1 MDIAVMSDIHS
12 NHVAFER
19 CLSYAL
25 ARKIGVFFFLGDYVG
40 DMAYP
45 QKTMDLLYEMEKQ
58 YQCFF
63 VRGNREDYLLDYQKG
78 GEKGWKI
85 WSFSKTFRRYAGFPA
100 RTFPKR
106 CRLLPSATDRPGR

>member
-25 ARKIGVFFFLGDYVG
+25 VRKIGVFFFLGDYVG

-63 VRGNREDYLLDYQKG
+63 VRGNREDYLLDYQK
-78 GEKGWKI
+78 
-85 WSFSKTFRRYAGFPA
+85 
-100 RTFPKR
+100 
-106 CRLLPSATDRPGR
+106 DRKSVV

>member
-25 ARKIGVFFFLGDYVG
+25 VRKIGVFFFLGDYVG

-45 QKTMDLLYEMEKQ
+45 QKTMDLLYEK
-58 YQCFF
+58 
-63 VRGNREDYLLDYQKG
+63 
-78 GEKGWKI
+78 
-85 WSFSKTFRRYAGFPA
+85 
-100 RTFPKR
+100 
-106 CRLLPSATDRPGR
+106 